1 MSKTLELKSAFTTK
15 KEWYDYVSVLYR
27 AGKIN
32 ESGYMLI
39 RKKILESNLPFD
51 KDDINAL

>member
-1 MSKTLELKSAFTTK
+1 MGKTMELKSAFTTK
-15 KEWYDYVSVLYR
+15 KEWYAYIKILEE

-32 ESGYMLI
+32 EDGSILI

-51 KDDINAL
+51 KGD